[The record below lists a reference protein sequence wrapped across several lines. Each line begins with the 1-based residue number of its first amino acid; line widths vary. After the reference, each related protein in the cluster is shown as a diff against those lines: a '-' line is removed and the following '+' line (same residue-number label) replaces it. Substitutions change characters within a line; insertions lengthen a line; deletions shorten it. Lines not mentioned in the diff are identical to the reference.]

1 MAILGKIRN
10 QGVILILVIALAL
23 FAFIIQG
30 VLTSN
35 GQKQSDAVGYVGET
49 EIDREVF
56 ARKVENASQRGGA
69 NVSQL
74 QAVNSVWDQEVRNA
88 VLDQQIKA
96 AGIEVTDEKV
106 AELVKANYKSNP
118 QFQNADGSF
127 SEEAF
132 KAEVDRINPALW
144 NEYVLDIAAN
154 ARQEQFFNLLKSG
167 LIATN
172 ADGEME
178 YRMENDKRSF
188 TFVNIP
194 YNTIADDLVE
204 VSKSEIDAYVSKH
217 KDQFKV
223 AAQRDIAFVIFE
235 DKASREDKE
244 ALKADLK
251 KLLTTQTQRNLST
264 NKDYSIPA
272 ITEATN
278 LEAYVA
284 QNSDLPYNKRYTM
297 VAKLPAAAT
306 EVASLEVGQTFGPY
320 EDGDYLKLSLVEK
333 KKVIN
338 DSVKNRR
345 IVIDYVGAQRSSSSV
360 TRNKEAAKKTA
371 DSIFNL
377 IGQNKNNF
385 DSKFEDFKENKEVA
399 NSQDIGW
406 VTYFGNATNYSPEF
420 TEFLYD
426 NDNGTIGMI
435 ETVFGYQ
442 IVRIDEVTGATDA
455 IQLATVAKRILA
467 SKQTGKDVYTKTVKF
482 QQAAKSGDFTALA
495 KENGVAV
502 TPVENLKELDETLPT
517 IGKNRSIVKWAFN
530 EDRSTG
536 DIDRFET
543 SKGYVIV
550 KLTKKREEGNM
561 SSEEASSK
569 VTPILRKKKKAQLI
583 MAKINSTDLAEIAK
597 SQGQTSKT
605 APSVNRKNP
614 TIPSIGEEPL
624 VVGTA
629 FGLAQGATSKPIAGV
644 SGVFVIQVTAI
655 ETAPDLQSYTANA
668 NTIATQAANQST
680 SQLVEALKKS
690 IEIEDNRAEFY

>member
-30 VLTSN
+30 VLTSG
-35 GQKQSDAVGYVGET
+35 GQKQSDAVGYVGDA
-49 EIDREVF
+49 EIDRENF

-74 QAVNSVWDQEVRNA
+74 QAVNSIWDQEVRNA
-88 VLDQQIKA
+88 VLDQQIMA
-96 AGIEVTDEKV
+96 AGIQVTDEKV

-127 SEEAF
+127 SEAAF
-132 KAEVDRINPALW
+132 KAEVDRIDPSVW
-144 NEYVLDIAAN
+144 NDYVLDIAAN

-188 TFVNIP
+188 TYVNIP

-204 VSKSEIDAYVSKH
+204 ITKSEIDTYVDQH
-217 KDQFKV
+217 KNQFKV
-223 AAQRDIAFVIFE
+223 AAQRDIEFALFE
-235 DKASREDKE
+235 DNASPADKE
-244 ALKADLK
+244 ALKSDLN
-251 KLLTTQTQRNLST
+251 KLLATQTLRNLST
-264 NKDYSIPA
+264 NKDYTIPA
-272 ITEATN
+272 ITDATN
-278 LEAYVA
+278 LNAYVA
-284 QNSDLPYNKRYTM
+284 QNSDLPYNNRYTITSN
-297 VAKLPAAAT
+297 LPAAAMAI
-306 EVASLEVGQTFGPY
+306 ASLEKGQTFGPY
-320 EDGDYLKLSLVEK
+320 EDGEYMKLSLVEN

-345 IVIDYVGAQRSSSSV
+345 IVIDYAGAQRTASSV

-371 DSIFNL
+371 DSIFSI
-377 IGQNKNNF
+377 IGQNKESF
-385 DSKFEDFKENKEVA
+385 DSKFEYFKENKEVA
-399 NSQDIGW
+399 NGQDIGW
-406 VTYFGNATNYSPEF
+406 VIYSGNARNYSPEF
-420 TEFLYD
+420 NEFLYG
-426 NDNGTIGMI
+426 NDKGTVSII

-442 IVRIDEVTGATDA
+442 IVRIDDVAAAKDA
-455 IQLATVAKRILA
+455 IKLATVSKKILA
-467 SKQTGKDVYTKTVKF
+467 SKQTGKDLYTKTVKF

-495 KENGVAV
+495 KENGVTA
-502 TPVENLKELDETLPT
+502 TPVKNLKSLDETLPT

-530 EDRSTG
+530 EESSLG
-536 DIDRFET
+536 DVDRFET

-550 KLTKKREEGNM
+550 KITKKTKAGNM

-583 MAKINSTDLAEIAK
+583 LDKIKSTNLSEIAK
-597 SQGQTSKT
+597 NQGQTTKT
-605 APSVNRKNP
+605 ASTVDRKNP
-614 TIPSIGEEPL
+614 TIPGIGEEPL

-629 FGLAQGATSKPIAGV
+629 FGLERGGTSKPITGV
-644 SGVFVIQVTAI
+644 AGVFVIKVIAI
-655 ETAPDLQSYTANA
+655 ESAPDLQSYAANA
-668 NTIATQAANQST
+668 NTIATQAANQSI

-690 IEIEDNRAEFY
+690 VEIEDNRAVFY